1 MQAHAYNPTEANM
14 NKPYQ
19 PDELR
24 QKQDFEKAKREY
36 AQADAEQGEQLQK
49 KDASRTAPR
58 GPDEEE

>member
-1 MQAHAYNPTEANM
+1 M

-36 AQADAEQGEQLQK
+36 AQAEAEQGEQQQK

-58 GPDEEE
+58 GRDEEE